1 MLDFEE
7 EIDILLQVR
16 TPPPPPK
23 KKTIKKIF
31 KKSWNIKILVFM
43 LFLYSHNYIYKQD
56 MIY

>member
-7 EIDILLQVR
+7 ENDILLQIR
-16 TPPPPPK
+16 TPPPK
-23 KKTIKKIF
+23 KKIKKI